1 MRRRVEKEVEQRK
14 IERERGEMLRG
25 KERQVRKCGEGE
37 VRGKREKWV
46 RERKDSDRK
55 VRREGVRTQQTLT

>member
-1 MRRRVEKEVEQRK
+1 
-14 IERERGEMLRG
+14 MLRG
-25 KERQVRKCGEGE
+25 KERQVRKYGVGEG
-37 VRGKREKWV
+37 RGKREKWV

>member
-1 MRRRVEKEVEQRK
+1 M
-14 IERERGEMLRG
+14 RG

-37 VRGKREKWV
+37 GRGKREKWV

-55 VRREGVRTQQTLT
+55 VREREYGPNNSIASQAYLAVAR

>member
-1 MRRRVEKEVEQRK
+1 
-14 IERERGEMLRG
+14 MLRG

-37 VRGKREKWV
+37 GRGKREKWV

-55 VRREGVRTQQTLT
+55 VRERDPTDTYIASQASLAVAR